1 MGKYYSE
8 HELLNNMYDIV
19 DEDGCILTVLDKD
32 TLKTLPPLMPVRQ
45 PVHAHWKIIYESSA
59 GVTDAKCSNC
69 GYESLAYENDVH
81 TDENCN
87 YCPCCGAKMDG
98 EVETYKEVG
107 KRMADGFAKGFENNV
122 RSVGQQLC
130 NDEE

>member
-1 MGKYYSE
+1 MARFIDSDKLICQVQNNDKYGTIIKQVFISLLQNSE
-8 HELLNNMYDIV
+8 T
-19 DEDGCILTVLDKD
+19 EDVA
-32 TLKTLPPLMPVRQ
+32 PVI
-45 PVHAHWKIIYESSA
+45 HAHWKIIYESSA

-87 YCPCCGAKMDG
+87 YCPCCGAKMD
-98 EVETYKEVG
+98 EAEIIG
-107 KRMADGFAKGFENNV
+107 KRMIDGLIDGMGNNV
-122 RSVGQQLC
+122 KSVGQQLC